1 MRSHRRDRKHST
13 LEGRAGDDH
22 FGTAPK
28 AIGIIAQDFDQYFT
42 AHPVRFADVTYQNQ
56 ISQSEVQLVRSWP

>member
-1 MRSHRRDRKHST
+1 MRSHRRDRKLLA

-22 FGTAPK
+22 FGAGPK

-42 AHPVRFADVTYQNQ
+42 THPVRFADVTYQNQ
-56 ISQSEVQLVRSWP
+56 IAQNEISQSAV